1 MAIETTYSQAREKL
15 ASLMDRVTDDL
26 EVVIIT
32 RRGGKRVA
40 LIDADE
46 YEGLLET
53 SHLLRSPRNAER
65 LLLALDQARR
75 GEGLEMSVEELRR
88 EVLNGEDDR

>member
-1 MAIETTYSQAREKL
+1 
-15 ASLMDRVTDDL
+15 MDRVNDDL

-32 RRGGKRVA
+32 RRGGKRVV

-65 LLLALDQARR
+65 LLIALDQARQ
-75 GEGLEMSVEELRR
+75 GKGLEMSAGELRR
-88 EVLNGEDDR
+88 EVMGEEGDHR